1 MGPLH
6 CFPKGATGCIFLPFP
21 CLPSHSHP
29 SLLTLFNNDVNS
41 PSQPVSQTVCLSQ
54 SASVCLS
61 HCFSLSLLVCVSV
74 CLSQTVCFSLSVLV
88 CLSVSLSYSSVPIW
102 EIDLQGSTLSSPSH
116 LFPLARCMLNRDPLR
131 QVSYRESLSG
141 PESIPNR
148 GSTFALDGSTR
159 RGRKVQGHFWRRVA

>member
-1 MGPLH
+1 MERRTKRNHLQIHKTNHPPWFQVSVL
-6 CFPKGATGCIFLPFP
+6 FLY
-21 CLPSHSHP
+21 CGV
-29 SLLTLFNNDVNS
+29 TQQV
-41 PSQPVSQTVCLSQ
+41 
-54 SASVCLS
+54 ASCMR
-61 HCFSLSLLVCVSV
+61 V